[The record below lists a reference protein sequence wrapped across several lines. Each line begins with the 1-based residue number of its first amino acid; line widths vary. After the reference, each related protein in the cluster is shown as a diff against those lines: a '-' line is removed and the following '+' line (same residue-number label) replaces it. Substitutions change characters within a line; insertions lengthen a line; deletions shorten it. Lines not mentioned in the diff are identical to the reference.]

1 MRFVNRLICIGLV
14 GLLSAFCANG
24 SATKP
29 SDEQSILAAV
39 MAFQEAWNHHDMT
52 AMKDV
57 FTEDADL
64 INVLG
69 TRWHGRANI
78 VKALGVFHREMF
90 KNEEIHLSE
99 ITIRSVTANVAIAVA
114 IQTGSGE
121 MSLPEAHGRKQTPV
135 GSQLD
140 TFVVEKRDGIWKVT
154 YGQNTI
160 VNPDAQKF
168 DPIKTNWDGEIP
180 K

>member
-14 GLLSAFCANG
+14 GCLFAFSAKGFA
-24 SATKP
+24 AKP

-39 MAFQEAWNHHDMT
+39 MAFQEAWNHHDMK

-64 INVLG
+64 VNVMG
-69 TRWHGRANI
+69 TRWQGRANI
-78 VKALGVFHREMF
+78 VKALGVYHREMF
-90 KNEEIHLSE
+90 KNEEIHLGQ
-99 ITIRSVTANVAIAVA
+99 ITIRPVTANVAIAVA

-121 MSLPEAHGRKQTPV
+121 MSLPEGHGQKVTPV

-140 TFVVEKRDGIWKVT
+140 TFVIEKRNGVWKVT

-168 DPIKTNWDGEIP
+168 DPIKTDWDGQIP